1 MSSSDNGTGNHDP
14 CFDVASRIGHV
25 DVIFLFDALL
35 HQANPSWATV
45 LSPYYLWDDRKHVVS
60 NLSYNLFEKVD
71 ISQWLRNRSCL
82 IRSYSIGSALTTFLS

>member
-25 DVIFLFDALL
+25 DVIFLFDVLL

-45 LSPYYLWDDRKHVVS
+45 LSLYYLWDDRKHVVS
-60 NLSYNLFEKVD
+60 NLSYNLFEKSGHFPMVEEQELFD
-71 ISQWLRNRSCL
+71 KKLLEWIS
-82 IRSYSIGSALTTFLS
+82 TH